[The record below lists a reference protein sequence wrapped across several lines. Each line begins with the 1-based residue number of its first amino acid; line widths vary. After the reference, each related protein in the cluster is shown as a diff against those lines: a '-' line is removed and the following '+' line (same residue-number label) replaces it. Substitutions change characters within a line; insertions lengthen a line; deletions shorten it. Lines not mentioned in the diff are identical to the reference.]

1 MLIFECNSKEDITK
15 CISII
20 KQGGVVVFPT
30 DTVYGIGCDPY
41 NEEAIE
47 RIFRIKK
54 RSKTKPLPILTHNVE
69 SVKKIINLDKI
80 GSKLAKAFWP
90 GQLTIIGRLIDDNI
104 PKIVTGGKESLGVR
118 IPNNLCTLELL
129 KGCDFLLGTSA
140 NISNTDSSVSAQQ
153 ILESDLKGYDA
164 ILIGDNS
171 ILKRNVLS
179 STIVDITQ
187 NSIEILREG
196 PIKSEDIYEIISRPK

>member
-1 MLIFECNSKEDITK
+1 MLILECNNKKDITT

-20 KQGGVVVFPT
+20 KQGAVVVFPT

-47 RIFRIKK
+47 RIFRIKR
-54 RSKTKPLPILTHNVE
+54 RSKTKPLPILTHNIK
-69 SVKKIINLDKI
+69 SVKKIIKLDKI

-90 GQLTIIGRLIDDNI
+90 GQLTIIGHLIDDNI
-104 PKIVTGGKESLGVR
+104 PKIVTGGKKSVGVR
-118 IPNNLCTLELL
+118 IPNNSCTLELL
-129 KGCDFLLGTSA
+129 KGCNFLLGTSA
-140 NISNTDSSVSAQQ
+140 NMSNKVSNVSAQQ

-164 ILIGDNS
+164 ILIGDNN

-179 STIVDITQ
+179 STIVDITE
-187 NSIEILREG
+187 NSLQIIREG
-196 PIKSEDIYEIISRPK
+196 PVKSEDIYEIISSPK

>member
-1 MLIFECNSKEDITK
+1 MIFECNNKKDITT

-20 KQGGVVVFPT
+20 KQGGVLVFPT

-54 RSKTKPLPILTHNVE
+54 RSKTKPLPILTHNIK
-69 SVKKIINLDKI
+69 SVKKIIKLDKF
-80 GSKLAKAFWP
+80 GRKLAKAFWP
-90 GQLTIIGRLIDDNI
+90 GQLTIIGHLIDDNI
-104 PKIVTGGKESLGVR
+104 PKIVTGGKKSLGVR

-129 KGCDFLLGTSA
+129 KGCNFLLGTSA
-140 NISNTDSSVSAQQ
+140 NVSNKVSNVSAQQ

-164 ILIGDNS
+164 ILIGDNY

-179 STIVDITQ
+179 STIVDITE
-187 NSIEILREG
+187 NSLQIIREG
-196 PIKSEDIYEIISRPK
+196 PVKSEDIYEIISRPK

>member
-1 MLIFECNSKEDITK
+1 MLILECNNKKDITT

-20 KQGGVVVFPT
+20 KQGAVVVFPT

-47 RIFRIKK
+47 RIFRIKR
-54 RSKTKPLPILTHNVE
+54 RSKTKPLPILTHNIK
-69 SVKKIINLDKI
+69 SVKKIIKLDKI

-90 GQLTIIGRLIDDNI
+90 GQLTIIGHLIDDNI
-104 PKIVTGGKESLGVR
+104 PKTVTGGKKSLGVR
-118 IPNNLCTLELL
+118 IPNNSCTLELL
-129 KGCDFLLGTSA
+129 KGCNFLLGTSA
-140 NISNTDSSVSAQQ
+140 NMSNKVSNVSAQQ

-164 ILIGDNS
+164 ILIGDNN

-179 STIVDITQ
+179 STIVDITE
-187 NSIEILREG
+187 NSLQIIREG
-196 PIKSEDIYEIISRPK
+196 PVKSEDIYEIISRPK

>member
-47 RIFRIKK
+47 RIFRIKR
-54 RSKTKPLPILTHNVE
+54 RSKTKPLPILTHNIK
-69 SVKKIINLDKI
+69 SVKKIIKLDKI

-90 GQLTIIGRLIDDNI
+90 GQLTIIGHLIDDNI
-104 PKIVTGGKESLGVR
+104 PKNVNGGKKSLGVR

-129 KGCDFLLGTSA
+129 KGCNFLLGTSA
-140 NISNTDSSVSAQQ
+140 NMSNKVSNVSAQQ

-164 ILIGDNS
+164 ILIGDNN

-179 STIVDITQ
+179 STIVDITE
-187 NSIEILREG
+187 NSLQIIREG
-196 PIKSEDIYEIISRPK
+196 PVKSEDIYEIISSPK

>member
-1 MLIFECNSKEDITK
+1 MLILECNNKKDITT

-20 KQGGVVVFPT
+20 KQGAVVVFPT

-47 RIFRIKK
+47 RIFRIKR
-54 RSKTKPLPILTHNVE
+54 RSKTKPLPILTHNIK
-69 SVKKIINLDKI
+69 SVKKIIKLDKI

-90 GQLTIIGRLIDDNI
+90 GQLTIIGHLIDGNI
-104 PKIVTGGKESLGVR
+104 PKIVTGGKKSLGVR

-129 KGCDFLLGTSA
+129 KGCNFLLGTSA
-140 NISNTDSSVSAQQ
+140 NMSNKVSNVSAQQ

-164 ILIGDNS
+164 ILIGDSNT
-171 ILKRNVLS
+171 LKRNVLS
-179 STIVDITQ
+179 STIVDITE
-187 NSIEILREG
+187 NSLQIIREG
-196 PIKSEDIYEIISRPK
+196 PVKSEDIYEIISRPK

>member
-1 MLIFECNSKEDITK
+1 LLIFECNNKKDITT

-20 KQGGVVVFPT
+20 KQGAVVVFPT

-41 NEEAIE
+41 NEEAVE

-54 RSKTKPLPILTHNVE
+54 RSKTKPFPVLTHNIK
-69 SVKKIINLDKI
+69 SVKKIIKLDKI

-90 GQLTIIGRLIDDNI
+90 GQLTIIGHLIDDNI
-104 PKIVTGGKESLGVR
+104 PKIVNGGKKSLGVR

-129 KGCDFLLGTSA
+129 KGCNFLLGTSA
-140 NISNTDSSVSAQQ
+140 NISNTDSNVTAQQ

-164 ILIGDNS
+164 ILIGDNN

-179 STIVDITQ
+179 STIVDITE
-187 NSIEILREG
+187 NSLQIIREG
-196 PIKSEDIYEIISRPK
+196 PVKSEDIYEIISRPK